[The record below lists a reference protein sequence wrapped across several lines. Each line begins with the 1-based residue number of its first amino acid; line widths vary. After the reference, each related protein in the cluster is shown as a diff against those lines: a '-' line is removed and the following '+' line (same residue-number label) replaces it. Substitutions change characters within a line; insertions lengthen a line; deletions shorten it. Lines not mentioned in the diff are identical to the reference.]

1 MEPGHWVFLHILL
14 LVFWLGTDLGVLILA
29 RAARRSDLSFPQRA
43 VLVQYAMII
52 DILPRVCLTLSFAV
66 GLHLAAS
73 LGWVSPPPVAFAAA
87 WIIGLLWLALLYA
100 LHKAE
105 GTPRHAGYAAANLA
119 LQALLGAGVI
129 GLGVASLLGSGPFPA
144 GWLAGKVLLFGLVF
158 FCSIM
163 IDLEFR
169 PMGPAFARLATE
181 GSTPEIEAVIRR
193 TVDRAVVW
201 VAAIYIL
208 LLSIAFLGAVKP

>member
-1 MEPGHWVFLHILL
+1 MESGHWVFLHILL

-73 LGWVSPPPVAFAAA
+73 LGWVSPPPIAFAAA
-87 WIIGLLWLALLYA
+87 WIVGLLWLALLYA
-100 LHKAE
+100 IQKAE
-105 GTPRHAGYAAANLA
+105 GTPRHVFYASANLA
-119 LQALLGAGVI
+119 LQAVLGAGII
-129 GLGVASLLGSGPFPA
+129 GLGISSLLGNGPFPA
-144 GWLAGKVLLFGLVF
+144 GWLGAKVLLFGLIFV
-158 FCSIM
+158 CSVM
-163 IDLEFR
+163 IDVEFR
-169 PMGPAFARLATE
+169 PMAPAFARLASE
-181 GSTPEIEAVIRR
+181 GSTAEIEAVIRR
-193 TVDRAVVW
+193 SVDRTVVW
-201 VAAIYIL
+201 VVAIYAL